1 MVFGLTWHR
10 IHIFYNNQWSKIDM
24 KLKDKLFLCM
34 SFAGLTLTGCL
45 EMELKVQPHHAEVG
59 STFSATNEVIQTG
72 NDGERAM
79 LYAVQ
84 KPEDWT
90 INSVTFMSPQQ
101 GNGTL
106 SYIGNGSDAS
116 LTGSSGID
124 EGWEDSLTTN
134 YPPAE
139 GSHWVVYMSDA
150 AATSSASEESPDTF
164 HVTVEYTVG
173 NNEGNYNLEYW
184 VSYDSNDNPTSEE
197 NTSHS
202 SGPVTAYDPATSSLV
217 TFTVDDQTWLKEDIR
232 VKGSMS
238 NWALFQAYDDGTNG
252 DATADDHIWT
262 AQYAVINDG
271 DYEWGA
277 IDTDNGD
284 GTTCE
289 ACDGTDGWGTW
300 LISGP
305 NLQYS
310 VSGANVNGTVDYIL
324 PPDMAVSEGV
334 VMFTV
339 HDGPGSST
347 DIMWKGSPSSWAVQQ
362 MYDDGTNGDVEAGDN
377 VWTALVAGVSA
388 GLHEWGAIDTDNGDG
403 TTCEACDGTD
413 GWGTWLIQ
421 GSNPQFQ
428 LDDDLLT
435 LHGHTDYE
443 IEDTGG
449 EEITKTVLFS
459 VDMTEWLDEEDN
471 PGMRA
476 FNIANGDQIWVRGSF
491 NSWGEADVMTR
502 TPGTNIFSHAIEITS
517 LPDFE
522 HEFAYYM
529 HLSDASLL
537 ALAQRFDAVDNNGN
551 PAIVDWIGWET
562 SPQYEGNRKFMLGED
577 DGTGLVELPIESYY
591 DAFPGSVIPEGTS
604 IDVIFSIDMYGVEG
618 FSATEDSVYL
628 RTHDKWL
635 NFSQGFSDGAD
646 LNHYAAEAVGNGLY
660 EFPVTLT
667 GPVPWCIY
675 YKWGWY
681 DSSESTENDEA
692 GGGLGG
698 VPRIRYIHQNLNA
711 NCEWPSSY
719 RFPVDTEFYLD
730 ENFGQEAWD
739 PEGICMVLMANDES
753 ENTALPSDYRIS
765 NNYPNPFNPTTEME
779 FSLPIESDISFSV
792 YSLTGEEI
800 YSYDRSSVPGGNYK
814 ITWNG
819 KNRSGFSVPSGVYLY
834 EFRAGNE
841 FRQVKKM
848 TLLK

>member
-10 IHIFYNNQWSKIDM
+10 IHISFNNQWSKIDM
-24 KLKDKLFLCM
+24 KLKDKFIIIVSL
-34 SFAGLTLTGCL
+34 AGLTLTGCL
-45 EMELKVQPHHAEVG
+45 EMELKVQSNHAAVG
-59 STFSATNEVIQTG
+59 STFSATKEVIQTNNSG
-72 NDGERAM
+72 SRTM

-90 INSVTFMSPQQ
+90 INSVTFTSPQQ
-101 GNGTL
+101 GDGTL
-106 SYIGNGSDAS
+106 SYLGNGSDAS
-116 LTGSSGID
+116 LTENSGID
-124 EGWEDSLTTN
+124 EGWEDSLTAN
-134 YPPAE
+134 YPPAA
-139 GSHWVVYMSDA
+139 GSHWAVYMSDA

-238 NWALFQAYDDGTNG
+238 DWALFQAYDDGTNG

-262 AQYAVINDG
+262 AQYAVITDG
-271 DYEWGA
+271 EYEWGA
-277 IDTDNGD
+277 IDTDNAD

-300 LISGP
+300 LISG
-305 NLQYS
+305 
-310 VSGANVNGTVDYIL
+310 
-324 PPDMAVSEGV
+324 
-334 VMFTV
+334 
-339 HDGPGSST
+339 
-347 DIMWKGSPSSWAVQQ
+347 
-362 MYDDGTNGDVEAGDN
+362 
-377 VWTALVAGVSA
+377 
-388 GLHEWGAIDTDNGDG
+388 
-403 TTCEACDGTD
+403 
-413 GWGTWLIQ
+413 
-421 GSNPQFQ
+421 SNPSFN
-428 LDDDLLT
+428 LEDDLLT
-435 LHGHTDYE
+435 LHGATDYV
-443 IEDTGG
+443 IEDVGG

-459 VDMTEWLDEEDN
+459 VDMTEWLDEEGN
-471 PGMRA
+471 QGMRA
-476 FNIANGDQIWVRGSF
+476 FSIANGDEVQVRGSF
-491 NSWGEADVMTR
+491 NNWGNCEECTMTR
-502 TPGTNIFSHAIEITS
+502 TPGTNFFSHAIEVTS
-517 LPDFE
+517 LPDME

-529 HLSDASLL
+529 HLSDASIS
-537 ALAQRFDAVDNNGN
+537 ALAERFDAYDSDGN

-562 SPQYEGNRKFMLGED
+562 SPQYEGNRKFVLGDD
-577 DGTGLVELPIESYY
+577 DGTGLVELPSESFY
-591 DAFPGSVIPEGTS
+591 DAFPGSVIPAGTS
-604 IDVIFSIDMYGVEG
+604 VDVIFSIDMYGVEG
-618 FSATEDSVYL
+618 FNASEDSVYL

-646 LNHYAAEAVGNGLY
+646 LNHYAAEGVGNGLY

-681 DSSESTENDEA
+681 DLSESTENDEA

-698 VPRIRYIHQNLNA
+698 VPRIRYVHQNLNA

-719 RFPVDTEFYLD
+719 RFPVDTEFFLD
-730 ENFGQEAWD
+730 ENDGQEVWD

-753 ENTALPSDYRIS
+753 GNTALPSEYRIS

-800 YSYDRSSVPGGNYK
+800 YSFDRSSVPGGNYK

-819 KNRSGFSVPSGVYLY
+819 KNRSGISVPSGVYLY

>member
-90 INSVTFMSPQQ
+90 INSVTFTSPQQ

-377 VWTALVAGVSA
+377 VWTALVAGV
-388 GLHEWGAIDTDNGDG
+388 E
-403 TTCEACDGTD
+403 C
-413 GWGTWLIQ
+413 
-421 GSNPQFQ
+421 
-428 LDDDLLT
+428 
-435 LHGHTDYE
+435 
-443 IEDTGG
+443 
-449 EEITKTVLFS
+449 
-459 VDMTEWLDEEDN
+459 
-471 PGMRA
+471 R
-476 FNIANGDQIWVRGSF
+476 
-491 NSWGEADVMTR
+491 
-502 TPGTNIFSHAIEITS
+502 
-517 LPDFE
+517 
-522 HEFAYYM
+522 
-529 HLSDASLL
+529 
-537 ALAQRFDAVDNNGN
+537 
-551 PAIVDWIGWET
+551 
-562 SPQYEGNRKFMLGED
+562 SP
-577 DGTGLVELPIESYY
+577 
-591 DAFPGSVIPEGTS
+591 
-604 IDVIFSIDMYGVEG
+604 
-618 FSATEDSVYL
+618 
-628 RTHDKWL
+628 
-635 NFSQGFSDGAD
+635 
-646 LNHYAAEAVGNGLY
+646 
-660 EFPVTLT
+660 
-667 GPVPWCIY
+667 
-675 YKWGWY
+675 
-681 DSSESTENDEA
+681 
-692 GGGLGG
+692 
-698 VPRIRYIHQNLNA
+698 
-711 NCEWPSSY
+711 
-719 RFPVDTEFYLD
+719 
-730 ENFGQEAWD
+730 
-739 PEGICMVLMANDES
+739 
-753 ENTALPSDYRIS
+753 
-765 NNYPNPFNPTTEME
+765 
-779 FSLPIESDISFSV
+779 
-792 YSLTGEEI
+792 
-800 YSYDRSSVPGGNYK
+800 
-814 ITWNG
+814 
-819 KNRSGFSVPSGVYLY
+819 
-834 EFRAGNE
+834 
-841 FRQVKKM
+841 
-848 TLLK
+848 

>member
-10 IHIFYNNQWSKIDM
+10 IHIPFNNQWSKIDM
-24 KLKDKLFLCM
+24 KLKDKFIIIVSL
-34 SFAGLTLTGCL
+34 AGLTLTGCL
-45 EMELKVQPHHAEVG
+45 EMELKVQSNHAAVG
-59 STFSATNEVIQTG
+59 STFSATNEVIQTNNSG
-72 NDGERAM
+72 SRTM

-90 INSVTFMSPQQ
+90 INSVTFTSPQQ
-101 GNGTL
+101 GDGTL
-106 SYIGNGSDAS
+106 SYLGNGSDAS
-116 LTGSSGID
+116 LTENSGID
-124 EGWEDSLTTN
+124 EGWEDSLTAN
-134 YPPAE
+134 YPPAA
-139 GSHWVVYMSDA
+139 GSHWAVYMSDA

-238 NWALFQAYDDGTNG
+238 DWALFQAYDDGTNG

-262 AQYAVINDG
+262 AQYAVITDG

-300 LISGP
+300 LISG
-305 NLQYS
+305 
-310 VSGANVNGTVDYIL
+310 
-324 PPDMAVSEGV
+324 
-334 VMFTV
+334 
-339 HDGPGSST
+339 
-347 DIMWKGSPSSWAVQQ
+347 
-362 MYDDGTNGDVEAGDN
+362 
-377 VWTALVAGVSA
+377 
-388 GLHEWGAIDTDNGDG
+388 
-403 TTCEACDGTD
+403 
-413 GWGTWLIQ
+413 
-421 GSNPQFQ
+421 SNPSFN
-428 LDDDLLT
+428 LEDDLLT
-435 LHGHTDYE
+435 LHGATDYV
-443 IEDTGG
+443 IEDVGG

-459 VDMTEWLDEEDN
+459 VDMTEWLDEEGN
-471 PGMRA
+471 QGMRA
-476 FNIANGDQIWVRGSF
+476 FSIANGDEVQVRGSF
-491 NSWGEADVMTR
+491 NNWGNCEECTMTR
-502 TPGTNIFSHAIEITS
+502 TPGTNFFSHAIEVTS
-517 LPDFE
+517 LPDME

-529 HLSDASLL
+529 HLSDASIS
-537 ALAQRFDAVDNNGN
+537 ALAERFDAYDSDGN

-562 SPQYEGNRKFMLGED
+562 SPQYEGNRKFVLGDD
-577 DGTGLVELPIESYY
+577 DGTGLVELPSESFY

-604 IDVIFSIDMYGVEG
+604 VDVIFSIDMYGVEG
-618 FSATEDSVYL
+618 FNASEDSVYL

-646 LNHYAAEAVGNGLY
+646 LNHYAAEGVGNGLY

-681 DSSESTENDEA
+681 DLSESTENDEA

-698 VPRIRYIHQNLNA
+698 VPRIRYVHQNLNA

-719 RFPVDTEFYLD
+719 RFPVDTEFFLD
-730 ENFGQEAWD
+730 ENDGQEVWD

-753 ENTALPSDYRIS
+753 GNTALPSEYRIS

-800 YSYDRSSVPGGNYK
+800 YSFDRSSVPGGNYK

-819 KNRSGFSVPSGVYLY
+819 KNRSGISVPSGVYLY

>member
-10 IHIFYNNQWSKIDM
+10 IHIPFNNQWSKIDM
-24 KLKDKLFLCM
+24 KLKDKFIIIVSL
-34 SFAGLTLTGCL
+34 AGLTLTGCL
-45 EMELKVQPHHAEVG
+45 EMELKVQSNHAAVG
-59 STFSATNEVIQTG
+59 STFSATNEVIQTNNSG
-72 NDGERAM
+72 SRTM

-90 INSVTFMSPQQ
+90 INSVTFTSPQQ
-101 GNGTL
+101 GDGTL
-106 SYIGNGSDAS
+106 SYLGNGSDAS
-116 LTGSSGID
+116 LTENSGID
-124 EGWEDSLTTN
+124 EGWEDSLTAN
-134 YPPAE
+134 YPPAA

-173 NNEGNYNLEYW
+173 NSEGNYNLEYW

-413 GWGTWLIQ
+413 G
-421 GSNPQFQ
+421 
-428 LDDDLLT
+428 
-435 LHGHTDYE
+435 
-443 IEDTGG
+443 
-449 EEITKTVLFS
+449 
-459 VDMTEWLDEEDN
+459 
-471 PGMRA
+471 
-476 FNIANGDQIWVRGSF
+476 
-491 NSWGEADVMTR
+491 
-502 TPGTNIFSHAIEITS
+502 
-517 LPDFE
+517 
-522 HEFAYYM
+522 
-529 HLSDASLL
+529 
-537 ALAQRFDAVDNNGN
+537 
-551 PAIVDWIGWET
+551 
-562 SPQYEGNRKFMLGED
+562 
-577 DGTGLVELPIESYY
+577 
-591 DAFPGSVIPEGTS
+591 
-604 IDVIFSIDMYGVEG
+604 
-618 FSATEDSVYL
+618 
-628 RTHDKWL
+628 
-635 NFSQGFSDGAD
+635 
-646 LNHYAAEAVGNGLY
+646 
-660 EFPVTLT
+660 
-667 GPVPWCIY
+667 
-675 YKWGWY
+675 
-681 DSSESTENDEA
+681 
-692 GGGLGG
+692 
-698 VPRIRYIHQNLNA
+698 
-711 NCEWPSSY
+711 
-719 RFPVDTEFYLD
+719 
-730 ENFGQEAWD
+730 
-739 PEGICMVLMANDES
+739 
-753 ENTALPSDYRIS
+753 
-765 NNYPNPFNPTTEME
+765 
-779 FSLPIESDISFSV
+779 
-792 YSLTGEEI
+792 
-800 YSYDRSSVPGGNYK
+800 
-814 ITWNG
+814 
-819 KNRSGFSVPSGVYLY
+819 
-834 EFRAGNE
+834 
-841 FRQVKKM
+841 
-848 TLLK
+848 

>member
-10 IHIFYNNQWSKIDM
+10 IHIPFNNQWSKIDM
-24 KLKDKLFLCM
+24 KLKDKFIIIVSL
-34 SFAGLTLTGCL
+34 AGLTLTGCL
-45 EMELKVQPHHAEVG
+45 EMELKVQSNHAAVG
-59 STFSATNEVIQTG
+59 STFSATNEVIQTNNSG
-72 NDGERAM
+72 SRTM

-90 INSVTFMSPQQ
+90 INSVTFTSPQQ
-101 GNGTL
+101 GDGTL
-106 SYIGNGSDAS
+106 SYLGNGSDAS
-116 LTGSSGID
+116 LTENSGID
-124 EGWEDSLTTN
+124 EGWEDSLTAN
-134 YPPAE
+134 YPPAA
-139 GSHWVVYMSDA
+139 GSHWAVYMSDA

-238 NWALFQAYDDGTNG
+238 DWALFQAYDDGTNG

-262 AQYAVINDG
+262 AQYAVITDG
-271 DYEWGA
+271 EYEWGA
-277 IDTDNGD
+277 IDTDNAD

-300 LISGP
+300 LISG
-305 NLQYS
+305 
-310 VSGANVNGTVDYIL
+310 
-324 PPDMAVSEGV
+324 
-334 VMFTV
+334 
-339 HDGPGSST
+339 
-347 DIMWKGSPSSWAVQQ
+347 
-362 MYDDGTNGDVEAGDN
+362 
-377 VWTALVAGVSA
+377 
-388 GLHEWGAIDTDNGDG
+388 
-403 TTCEACDGTD
+403 
-413 GWGTWLIQ
+413 
-421 GSNPQFQ
+421 SNPTFN
-428 LDDDLLT
+428 LEDDLLT
-435 LHGHTDYE
+435 LHGATDYV
-443 IEDTGG
+443 IEDVGG

-459 VDMTEWLDEEDN
+459 VDMTEWLDEEGN
-471 PGMRA
+471 QGMRA
-476 FNIANGDQIWVRGSF
+476 FSIANGDEVQVRGSF
-491 NSWGEADVMTR
+491 NNWGNCEECTMTR
-502 TPGTNIFSHAIEITS
+502 TPGTNFFSHAIEVTS
-517 LPDFE
+517 LPDME

-529 HLSDASLL
+529 HLSDASIS
-537 ALAQRFDAVDNNGN
+537 ALAERFDAYDSDGN

-562 SPQYEGNRKFMLGED
+562 SPQYEGNRKFVLGDD
-577 DGTGLVELPIESYY
+577 DGTGLVELPSESFY

-604 IDVIFSIDMYGVEG
+604 VDVIFSIDMYGVEG
-618 FSATEDSVYL
+618 FNASEDSVYL

-646 LNHYAAEAVGNGLY
+646 LNHYAAEGVGNGLY

-681 DSSESTENDEA
+681 DLSESTENDEA

-698 VPRIRYIHQNLNA
+698 VPRIRYVHQNLNA

-719 RFPVDTEFYLD
+719 RFPVDTEFFLD
-730 ENFGQEAWD
+730 ENDGQEAWD

-753 ENTALPSDYRIS
+753 GNTALPSEYRIS

-800 YSYDRSSVPGGNYK
+800 YSFDRSSVPGGNYK

-819 KNRSGFSVPSGVYLY
+819 KNRSGIAVPSGVYLY

>member
-1 MVFGLTWHR
+1 
-10 IHIFYNNQWSKIDM
+10 M
-24 KLKDKLFLCM
+24 KLKDKFIIIVSL
-34 SFAGLTLTGCL
+34 AGLTLTGCL
-45 EMELKVQPHHAEVG
+45 EMELKVQSNHAAVG
-59 STFSATNEVIQTG
+59 STFSATNEVIQTNNSG
-72 NDGERAM
+72 SRTM

-90 INSVTFMSPQQ
+90 INNVTFTSPQQ
-101 GNGTL
+101 GEGTL
-106 SYIGNGSDAS
+106 SYLGNGSDAS
-116 LTGSSGID
+116 LTENSGID
-124 EGWEDSLTTN
+124 EGWEDSLTAN
-134 YPPAE
+134 YPPAA
-139 GSHWVVYMSDA
+139 GSHWAVYMSDA

-238 NWALFQAYDDGTNG
+238 DWALFQAYDDGTNG
-252 DATADDHIWT
+252 DETADDHVWT
-262 AQYAVINDG
+262 VEVPNVTAGPHN
-271 DYEWGA
+271 WGA

-284 GTTCE
+284 GTSCE
-289 ACDGTDGWGTW
+289 ACDGTDGYGTW
-300 LISGP
+300 LI
-305 NLQYS
+305 
-310 VSGANVNGTVDYIL
+310 V
-324 PPDMAVSEGV
+324 
-334 VMFTV
+334 
-339 HDGPGSST
+339 
-347 DIMWKGSPSSWAVQQ
+347 
-362 MYDDGTNGDVEAGDN
+362 GDN
-377 VWTALVAGVSA
+377 PGFT
-388 GLHEWGAIDTDNGDG
+388 
-403 TTCEACDGTD
+403 
-413 GWGTWLIQ
+413 
-421 GSNPQFQ
+421 
-428 LDDDLLT
+428 LDEDLLT
-435 LHGHTDYE
+435 LHGQTDYE
-443 IEDTGG
+443 IAGG
-449 EEITKTVLFS
+449 GDLVTKTVLFN
-459 VDMTEWLDEEDN
+459 VDLTEWLDEEGN
-471 PGMRA
+471 QGMRA
-476 FNIANGDQIWVRGSF
+476 FSIANGDEVQVRGSF
-491 NSWGEADVMTR
+491 NNWGNCEECTMTR
-502 TPGTNIFSHAIEITS
+502 TPGTNFFSHAIEVTS
-517 LPDFE
+517 LPDME

-529 HLSDASLL
+529 HLSDASIS
-537 ALAQRFDAVDNNGN
+537 ALAERFDAYDSDGN

-562 SPQYEGNRKFMLGED
+562 SPQYEGNRKFVLGDD
-577 DGTGLVELPIESYY
+577 DGTGLVELPSESFY
-591 DAFPGSVIPEGTS
+591 DAFPGSVIPAGTS
-604 IDVIFSIDMYGVEG
+604 VDVIFSIDMYGVEG
-618 FSATEDSVYL
+618 FNASEDSVYL

-646 LNHYAAEAVGNGLY
+646 LNHYAAEGVGNGLY

-681 DSSESTENDEA
+681 DLSESTENDEA

-698 VPRIRYIHQNLNA
+698 VPRIRYVHQNLNA

-719 RFPVDTEFYLD
+719 RFPVDTEFFLD
-730 ENFGQEAWD
+730 ENDGQEAWD

-753 ENTALPSDYRIS
+753 GNTALPSEYRIS

-800 YSYDRSSVPGGNYK
+800 YSFDRSSVPGGNYK

-819 KNRSGFSVPSGVYLY
+819 KNRSGISVPSGVYLY

-841 FRQVKKM
+841 FRQVKNM

>member
-10 IHIFYNNQWSKIDM
+10 IHIPFNNQWSKIDM
-24 KLKDKLFLCM
+24 KLKDKFIIIVSL
-34 SFAGLTLTGCL
+34 AGLTLTGCL
-45 EMELKVQPHHAEVG
+45 EMELKVQSNHAAVG
-59 STFSATNEVIQTG
+59 STFSATNEVIQTNNSG
-72 NDGERAM
+72 SRTM

-90 INSVTFMSPQQ
+90 INSVTFTSPQQ
-101 GNGTL
+101 GDGTL
-106 SYIGNGSDAS
+106 SYLGNGSDAS
-116 LTGSSGID
+116 LTENSGID
-124 EGWEDSLTTN
+124 EGWEDSLTAN
-134 YPPAE
+134 YPPAA
-139 GSHWVVYMSDA
+139 GSHWAVYMSDA

-238 NWALFQAYDDGTNG
+238 DWALFQAYDDGTNG

-262 AQYAVINDG
+262 AQYAVITDG
-271 DYEWGA
+271 EYEWGA
-277 IDTDNGD
+277 IDTDNAD

-300 LISGP
+300 LISG
-305 NLQYS
+305 
-310 VSGANVNGTVDYIL
+310 
-324 PPDMAVSEGV
+324 
-334 VMFTV
+334 
-339 HDGPGSST
+339 
-347 DIMWKGSPSSWAVQQ
+347 
-362 MYDDGTNGDVEAGDN
+362 
-377 VWTALVAGVSA
+377 
-388 GLHEWGAIDTDNGDG
+388 
-403 TTCEACDGTD
+403 
-413 GWGTWLIQ
+413 
-421 GSNPQFQ
+421 SNPSFN
-428 LDDDLLT
+428 LEDDLLT
-435 LHGHTDYE
+435 LHGATDYV
-443 IEDTGG
+443 IEDVGG

-459 VDMTEWLDEEDN
+459 VDMTEWLDEEGN
-471 PGMRA
+471 QGMRA
-476 FNIANGDQIWVRGSF
+476 FSIANGDEVQVRGSF
-491 NSWGEADVMTR
+491 NNWGNCEECTMTR
-502 TPGTNIFSHAIEITS
+502 TPGTNFFSHAIEVTS
-517 LPDFE
+517 LPDME

-529 HLSDASLL
+529 HLSDASIS
-537 ALAQRFDAVDNNGN
+537 ALAERFDAYDSDGN

-562 SPQYEGNRKFMLGED
+562 SPQYEGNRKFVLGDD
-577 DGTGLVELPIESYY
+577 DGTGLVELPSESFY
-591 DAFPGSVIPEGTS
+591 DAFPGSVIPAGTS
-604 IDVIFSIDMYGVEG
+604 VDVIFSIDMYGVEG
-618 FSATEDSVYL
+618 FNASEDSVYL

-646 LNHYAAEAVGNGLY
+646 LNHYAAEGVGNGLY

-681 DSSESTENDEA
+681 DLSESTENDEA

-698 VPRIRYIHQNLNA
+698 VPRIRYVHQNLNA

-719 RFPVDTEFYLD
+719 RFPVDTEFFLD
-730 ENFGQEAWD
+730 ENDGQEAWD

-753 ENTALPSDYRIS
+753 GNTALPSEYRIS

-800 YSYDRSSVPGGNYK
+800 YSFDRSSVPGGNYK

-819 KNRSGFSVPSGVYLY
+819 KNRSGISVPSGVYLY